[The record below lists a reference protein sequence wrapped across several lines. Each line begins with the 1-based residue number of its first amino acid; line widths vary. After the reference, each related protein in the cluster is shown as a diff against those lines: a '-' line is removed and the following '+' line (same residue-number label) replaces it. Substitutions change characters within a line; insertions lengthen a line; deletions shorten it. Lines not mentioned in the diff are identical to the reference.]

1 MNQKCSSC
9 PFENT
14 QCGQFCPLLAEHKK
28 NDTSHLCEYL
38 FECTQIRDLLVQKD
52 KIAVIL

>member
-9 PFENT
+9 PFETT